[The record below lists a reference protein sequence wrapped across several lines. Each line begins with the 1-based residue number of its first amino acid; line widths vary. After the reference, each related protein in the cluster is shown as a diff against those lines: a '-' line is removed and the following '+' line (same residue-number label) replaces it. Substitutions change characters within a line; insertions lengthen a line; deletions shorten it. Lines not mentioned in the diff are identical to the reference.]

1 MLFFG
6 IGCAAGAAAFWLLAL
21 STSATLR
28 GERIKAILPMLGNTL
43 LIVGVL
49 LATAVTR
56 PDKLM
61 WTGIGLAAGLMVNA
75 VLKMLVALY
84 RDAAKKRGRDE

>member
-6 IGCAAGAAAFWLLAL
+6 IGCAAGAAAFWLLAV
-21 STSATLR
+21 ATGALL
-28 GERIKAILPMLGNTL
+28 GGARIKAVLPMLGNAL

-49 LATAVTR
+49 LLTALTR

-61 WTGIGLAAGLMVNA
+61 WTGVGLAAGLIVSA
-75 VLKMLVALY
+75 VLRMLVALHK
-84 RDAAKKRGRDE
+84 DAAKKRGRDE